1 MNKSV
6 YALNWLYLD
15 LNSYFATIEQ
25 QVNTNYRN
33 KPIAVVPCDADTT
46 CAIATSYEAKAKG
59 VTTGTIIRQAKK
71 LIPDLICVPA
81 KHELYTEYHNKILQ
95 EIDKHI
101 YVDYILSIDECA
113 CKLTGKYQDEDQAVK
128 LANEIK
134 IGIIKNVGD
143 YIRYSIGI
151 ASNRFLAK
159 VATNIQKPDGLVV
172 IKKNNILK
180 TLCSLSLKDLPGI
193 GTATYNRLLYNGVY
207 TIEDLCKLD
216 AGSLRRSFGSILGER
231 YWYMLRGI
239 ELPDIETK
247 SKSIGNSQVL
257 PPELRNTEDAKIIA
271 HRLLQKAASRLR
283 RLNYSCKGLVLNIS
297 TIDNKHYRE
306 TVKFNML
313 SDSISLADKMFEAWN
328 CLTYQNKIKL
338 IKKISVT
345 LINIDFRQQEFKQ
358 KSLFDD
364 ATDDYINQRKS
375 RERLSKTIDELN
387 IKYGKD
393 SVCIGVL
400 PIESKSTILELK
412 LHLEQ
417 FLYLRILMNKK
428 N

>member
-1 MNKSV
+1 MNKSI

-25 QVNTNYRN
+25 QVNPSYRN
-33 KPIAVVPCDADTT
+33 KPVAVVPCDTDTT
-46 CAIATSYEAKAKG
+46 CAIAASYEAKAKG
-59 VTTGTIIRQAKK
+59 VTTGTIIRKAKK

-101 YVDYILSIDECA
+101 YIDYVLSIDECA
-113 CKLTGKYQDEDQAVK
+113 CKLTGKYQDENQAIK
-128 LANEIK
+128 LAKEIK
-134 IGIIKNVGD
+134 LGIINNIGD
-143 YIRYSIGI
+143 YIRCSIGI

-159 VATNIQKPDGLVV
+159 VATDIQKPDGLVV

-193 GTATYNRLLYNGVY
+193 GKGTYSRLLYNGIS
-207 TIEDLCKLD
+207 TTEELCKLD
-216 AGSLRRSFGSILGER
+216 AGFLRRAFGSVLGER

-247 SKSIGNSQVL
+247 SKSISNSQVL
-257 PPELRNTEDAKIIA
+257 PPELRNAEDVKIIA

-297 TIDNKHYRE
+297 TIDQKHYKE
-306 TVKFNML
+306 TTKFNIL
-313 SDSISLADKMFEAWN
+313 SDSISLADKMFESWN
-328 CLTYQNKIKL
+328 CLISKNKIKL
-338 IKKISVT
+338 IKKVSVT
-345 LINIDFRQQEFKQ
+345 LVNIDFKHHELKQ

-364 ATDDYINQRKS
+364 ATDDFLNQRKT

-393 SVCIGVL
+393 AVCIGML
-400 PIESKSTILELK
+400 PTESKKYHTGTKIAFGAVPISQDFNE
-412 LHLEQ
+412 
-417 FLYLRILMNKK
+417 
-428 N
+428 

>member
-1 MNKSV
+1 
-6 YALNWLYLD
+6 
-15 LNSYFATIEQ
+15 
-25 QVNTNYRN
+25 
-33 KPIAVVPCDADTT
+33 VVPCDADTT
-46 CAIATSYEAKAKG
+46 CAIATSYEAKAKA

-81 KHELYTEYHNKILQ
+81 KHELRTEYHNKILQ

-101 YVDYILSIDECA
+101 YVDYVLSIDECA
-113 CKLTGKYQDEDQAVK
+113 CKLTGKYQDEDQAIK
-128 LANEIK
+128 LAKEIK

-143 YIRYSIGI
+143 YIRCSIGI

-193 GTATYNRLLYNGVY
+193 GKATYNRLLYNGIS
-207 TIEDLCKLD
+207 TIEEPCKLD
-216 AGSLRRSFGSILGER
+216 AGSLRRAFGNILGER

-257 PPELRNTEDAKIIA
+257 PPELRNTEDTKIIA

-283 RLNYSCKGLVLNIS
+283 RLNYSCKGLVLNIL
-297 TIDNKHYRE
+297 TINNKHYRE
-306 TVKFNML
+306 TVKFNVL

-358 KSLFDD
+358 KSLFNY

-393 SVCIGVL
+393 AVCIGLL
-400 PIESKSTILELK
+400 PIESKKYHTGTKIAFGTVPVSQDFNE
-412 LHLEQ
+412 
-417 FLYLRILMNKK
+417 
-428 N
+428 

>member
-1 MNKSV
+1 
-6 YALNWLYLD
+6 
-15 LNSYFATIEQ
+15 
-25 QVNTNYRN
+25 
-33 KPIAVVPCDADTT
+33 
-46 CAIATSYEAKAKG
+46 
-59 VTTGTIIRQAKK
+59 
-71 LIPDLICVPA
+71 
-81 KHELYTEYHNKILQ
+81 
-95 EIDKHI
+95 
-101 YVDYILSIDECA
+101 
-113 CKLTGKYQDEDQAVK
+113 
-128 LANEIK
+128 
-134 IGIIKNVGD
+134 
-143 YIRYSIGI
+143 
-151 ASNRFLAK
+151 
-159 VATNIQKPDGLVV
+159 
-172 IKKNNILK
+172 
-180 TLCSLSLKDLPGI
+180 
-193 GTATYNRLLYNGVY
+193 
-207 TIEDLCKLD
+207 
-216 AGSLRRSFGSILGER
+216 
-231 YWYMLRGI
+231 MLRGI

-247 SKSIGNSQVL
+247 SKSIGNSQIL

-364 ATDDYINQRKS
+364 STDDYINQRKS

-400 PIESKSTILELK
+400 PIESKKYHTGTKIAFGTVPISQDFNE
-412 LHLEQ
+412 
-417 FLYLRILMNKK
+417 
-428 N
+428 

>member
-1 MNKSV
+1 MKKSV

-46 CAIATSYEAKAKG
+46 CAIAASYEAKAKG

-134 IGIIKNVGD
+134 IGIIENVGD
-143 YIRYSIGI
+143 YIRCSIGI

-159 VATNIQKPDGLVV
+159 VATNIQKQDGLVV

-180 TLCSLSLKDLPGI
+180 TLCSLSLKNLPGI
-193 GTATYNRLLYNGVY
+193 GTATYNRLLYNGIS
-207 TIEDLCKLD
+207 TIEELCKLD
-216 AGSLRRSFGSILGER
+216 VGSLRRAFGSILGER

-306 TVKFNML
+306 TIKFNML

-358 KSLFDD
+358 KSLLDD

-400 PIESKSTILELK
+400 PIESKKYHTGTKIAFGTVPISQDFNE
-412 LHLEQ
+412 
-417 FLYLRILMNKK
+417 
-428 N
+428 